1 MNRLVPAL
9 EEHTV
14 LAWAAEA
21 GYRLVQ
27 YETDTGQLIW
37 GWRHGDGPRPQFVT
51 RRIAIHWITQLLE
64 RDHGAP
70 FVSSAGMSYA
80 RHLSGEER

>member
-1 MNRLVPAL
+1 MNQLVPAL

-27 YETDTGQLIW
+27 CETD
-37 GWRHGDGPRPQFVT
+37 PVN
-51 RRIAIHWITQLLE
+51 
-64 RDHGAP
+64 
-70 FVSSAGMSYA
+70 
-80 RHLSGEER
+80 